1 MSNYI
6 PDDDTIEEM
15 IGQKLSEE
23 KKQELARLREE
34 EELEDW
40 KKMMENAETIYLSK
54 KDYDALVERI
64 NAPPDPK
71 AIERFKQIMKRKAP
85 WDE

>member
-1 MSNYI
+1 MDNYI

-23 KKQELARLREE
+23 KKQELARLRE

-71 AIERFKQIMKRKAP
+71 AIERFKEIMKRKAP

>member
-1 MSNYI
+1 MDNYI

-71 AIERFKQIMKRKAP
+71 AIERFKEIMKRKAP

>member
-34 EELEDW
+34 NVIIAKISDEDL
-40 KKMMENAETIYLSK
+40 KKVQNVMRNNL
-54 KDYDALVERI
+54 
-64 NAPPDPK
+64 
-71 AIERFKQIMKRKAP
+71 
-85 WDE
+85 